1 MKKIILLNLFLIIF
15 ITIYNFSLRYILY
28 SEFYINNSNLLF
40 GYQNKS
46 ITHFWKSSL
55 GETLHLLFNTY
66 IIALLI
72 YLTLYAVVRKKYNYF
87 NVFSN
92 IVICQLV
99 FIIQM
104 FAEFIYFFNNKILIM
119 HMTSI
124 SILSVSSLL
133 IKFKI
138 QIPDFLNYSF
148 DTINFFEILFI
159 IFLVNRLKVEYKL
172 KTTMAFKIVAFGYIF
187 PLTIWLLIITI
198 NSI

>member
-1 MKKIILLNLFLIIF
+1 
-15 ITIYNFSLRYILY
+15 
-28 SEFYINNSNLLF
+28 
-40 GYQNKS
+40 
-46 ITHFWKSSL
+46 
-55 GETLHLLFNTY
+55 
-66 IIALLI
+66 
-72 YLTLYAVVRKKYNYF
+72 
-87 NVFSN
+87 
-92 IVICQLV
+92 
-99 FIIQM
+99 M